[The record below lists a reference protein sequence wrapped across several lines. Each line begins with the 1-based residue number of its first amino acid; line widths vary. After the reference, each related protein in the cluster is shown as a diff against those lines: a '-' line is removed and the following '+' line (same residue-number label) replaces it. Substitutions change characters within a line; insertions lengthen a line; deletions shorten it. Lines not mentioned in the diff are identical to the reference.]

1 MAHFHGEELCLRV
14 APEDVQSTKGE
25 FFYAC
30 KDGKFYEKYYI
41 KGYLNCFVIISTL
54 FIIKFL
60 FCIVLEYISNV
71 MREDNVKELKSLVD
85 AIQNASTNKVSSEK
99 LAQKRKALMDSE
111 FFFKPTDLEMEN
123 LVEPMME
130 RLMWDELKGECDIC
144 NDDYADYAVEDSFE
158 DSCMK
163 IYEDKKKS
171 LGNNE
176 LFELN
181 SLKELATMI
190 TKNEAATVCGEIKIF
205 IIGCESIES
214 YLVLISRV
222 YEALQKPL
230 RIIVIE
236 HSTVRVELGNEVLK
250 GIRLPSALR
259 IEIKLEDFVVNF
271 TNETSNFVFCF
282 CSSSVTSY
290 LVLTCIK

>member
-1 MAHFHGEELCLRV
+1 MLEE
-14 APEDVQSTKGE
+14 
-25 FFYAC
+25 
-30 KDGKFYEKYYI
+30 
-41 KGYLNCFVIISTL
+41 
-54 FIIKFL
+54 
-60 FCIVLEYISNV
+60 
-71 MREDNVKELKSLVD
+71 NVKELKSLVE

-130 RLMWDELKGECDIC
+130 RLMRDELKCDDNIC
-144 NDDYADYAVEDSFE
+144 TDDDYADYAVEDSFE

-205 IIGCESIES
+205 VIGCESIES

-230 RIIVIE
+230 RIIIIE

-259 IEIKLEDFVVNF
+259 IEIRLEDFVVNF
-271 TNETSNFVFCF
+271 SNETSNFVFCF